1 MRVLPDSGGPNPDPE
16 EPDREP
22 VPRNSPSSAGGAPAT
37 SRRDTVAPMPL
48 NLSSSQSDICSSPS
62 PSAEMLGKEQAS
74 FRVSTKRLPLV
85 STNCR
90 ILACSVIGPLSAG
103 AAGKPQG
110 TPLRNIGQPHERAKG
125 IDPSPPAWKAG

>member
-1 MRVLPDSGGPNPDPE
+1 MRVLPDSDAGPDPDPKDPE
-16 EPDREP
+16 RQP

-37 SRRDTVAPMPL
+37 SSRDTVAPMPL
-48 NLSSSQSDICSSPS
+48 NRSSSQSDICSNPS

-103 AAGKPQG
+103 VATKLQG
-110 TPLRNIGQPHERAKG
+110 TPQRTSVNHESGRRESN
-125 IDPSPPAWKAG
+125 P

>member
-1 MRVLPDSGGPNPDPE
+1 MSVLPEFGPEPGP
-16 EPDREP
+16 EPDCDP
-22 VPRNSPSSAGGAPAT
+22 ACGPPAPRNSPSSAGGAPAT

-74 FRVSTKRLPLV
+74 FRASTKRLPLV

-103 AAGKPQG
+103 LARKPQG
-110 TPLRNIGQPHERAKG
+110 TPTM
-125 IDPSPPAWKAG
+125 